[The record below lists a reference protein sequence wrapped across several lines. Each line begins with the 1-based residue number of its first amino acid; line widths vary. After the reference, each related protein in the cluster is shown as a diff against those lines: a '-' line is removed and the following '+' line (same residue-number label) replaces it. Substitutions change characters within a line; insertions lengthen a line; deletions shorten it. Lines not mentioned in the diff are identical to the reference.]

1 MAKFDSVTQ
10 DHVRQAI
17 GECDDVGA
25 DAFLRRYGFGHSR
38 HYVLWNAGRAYDP
51 VAILGV
57 AQRYA
62 TGTAARATEFSD
74 GKQGAALVLRELGL
88 DVIPDHGEE
97 DLPPHPSGSDTWQE
111 ASEIGQD
118 AARPA
123 WAGAAREILL
133 EVASHYNG
141 LVTFRELAGL
151 VQLRSGIRT
160 NQLVHYWVGDVL
172 ARVARVCDDRN
183 EPLLSALCVNASGS
197 VGAGYAKAVGAVRG
211 ELVGDPDDHAAA
223 ERLACYLAFGADMP
237 EEGGSP
243 TLTPQVQAGRDRE
256 RTRRMTQP
264 QVEAQVC
271 ATCNMAIPATGI
283 CDNCD

>member
-1 MAKFDSVTQ
+1 MVMFDAVTR
-10 DHVRQAI
+10 DHVQQAI
-17 GECDDVGA
+17 DECDELGA
-25 DAFLRRYGFGHSR
+25 DAFSRRYGFAKAR
-38 HYVLWNAGRAYDP
+38 HYVLWQDGRAYDSK
-51 VAILGV
+51 AILGV

-62 TGTAARATEFSD
+62 TGTAARSSEFSD

-97 DLPPHPSGSDTWQE
+97 DLPPHPSGTDAWRE
-111 ASEIGQD
+111 ASEIGME

-133 EVASHYNG
+133 EVAGRYNS

-172 ARVARVCDDRN
+172 ARVAQVCADRD

-197 VGAGYAKAVGAVRG
+197 VGAGYAKTVIAVRG
-211 ELVGDPDDHAAA
+211 EMAGDPDDHAAA
-223 ERLACYLAFGADMP
+223 ERLACYLAFGAEIPTD
-237 EEGGSP
+237 GGSA
-243 TLTPQVQAGRDRE
+243 TLTPQVQAVRDRE

-264 QVEAQVC
+264 QVEAKVC

-283 CDNCD
+283 CDNCG